1 MKQQNTEEQIFSN
14 TQSKV
19 ITYSRYRAKIMEEI
33 EDRKDKIA
41 WLKNAKC
48 RIIEKKHSNLLS
60 SIWIGVLGALLSF
73 ALILTYHPLILCIIL
88 CAIGIYLYDTNVGN
102 YYDTR
107 LEVLNDLIKE
117 QKSCKKYE
125 NVKEEKKEKIVE
137 SKISEPIVEEVKE
150 EKETVEKTEE
160 KMNEK
165 ATTEEDNEE
174 MEEDEI
180 DLTKMD

>member
-88 CAIGIYLYDTNVGN
+88 CAICIYLYDTNVGN

-117 QKSCKKYE
+117 QKSCKKCE

-137 SKISEPIVEEVKE
+137 SKTSEPIVEE
-150 EKETVEKTEE
+150 EKETVEKAEE

-165 ATTEEDNEE
+165 TTTEEDNEE

-180 DLTKMD
+180 DLTKTN